1 MSGQKKI
8 AIFCDSR
15 KESGGEY
22 QHLIYTIKNIKKN
35 NKENL
40 KFSIICTSKKLNLN
54 LEDENLELHY
64 FSMNFFERYVC
75 YLRNFGPLVRRL
87 KKYFFFKNKFENFLK
102 KIDVDLVYFTSP
114 SQYSLYLENTKFF
127 ITVPDVDYRE
137 HVEFPEVVDRSEF
150 QRKDEIYQKSL
161 PRAVAII
168 TNGEILKKRISFYCK
183 IPEERIY
190 IINLQPASAINNFQE
205 IDKVKQK
212 KIRENLKLPSNY
224 LFYPAMYLPH
234 KNHKNL
240 IDALRI
246 LQSDF
251 KINFKMVFSG
261 SDSGYLNNLKRYV
274 YKQKLNNEVIFLDF
288 VADDYLPY
296 LYSDAFAV
304 VFPVLIGPTFTP
316 PWEGFKMEVPVIFS
330 ELNGVKDVYGDAVY
344 YIKKPLDP
352 NEIAQGIKKL
362 FEDKALRNKLIENG
376 KNKLKEIENKNEY
389 KQIFEIIK
397 KYRQIKKTWEF
408 LD

>member
-1 MSGQKKI
+1 
-8 AIFCDSR
+8 
-15 KESGGEY
+15 
-22 QHLIYTIKNIKKN
+22 
-35 NKENL
+35 
-40 KFSIICTSKKLNLN
+40 
-54 LEDENLELHY
+54 
-64 FSMNFFERYVC
+64 
-75 YLRNFGPLVRRL
+75 
-87 KKYFFFKNKFENFLK
+87 
-102 KIDVDLVYFTSP
+102 
-114 SQYSLYLENTKFF
+114 
-127 ITVPDVDYRE
+127 
-137 HVEFPEVVDRSEF
+137 
-150 QRKDEIYQKSL
+150 
-161 PRAVAII
+161 
-168 TNGEILKKRISFYCK
+168 
-183 IPEERIY
+183 
-190 IINLQPASAINNFQE
+190 
-205 IDKVKQK
+205 
-212 KIRENLKLPSNY
+212 
-224 LFYPAMYLPH
+224 MYLPH

-274 YKQKLNNEVIFLDF
+274 SKQKLNNEVIFLDF

-296 LYSDAFAV
+296 LYLDAFAV